1 MAGTH
6 DVTGQVITGWPE
18 VAQSLRTILST
29 PKGSRVMRR
38 DFGCDHHRLLDRPGN
53 AITIVEAFAAI
64 VEAIEPRTVNGQQYG
79 EPRFDLVRIAV
90 TRAEAGRAE
99 FELAGLYYPRG
110 HLGDFSAVEV
120 TSGRVVVEGSA

>member
-1 MAGTH
+1 MAGTN

-18 VAQSLRTILST
+18 VQQSLSTILTT

-53 AITIVEAFAAI
+53 VGTIVDAFSAI
-64 VEAIEPRTVNGQQYG
+64 VEAIEPRLVDGKQYG

-90 TRAEAGRAE
+90 TRSEAGFAE
-99 FELAGLYYPRG
+99 FELSGLYYPRG

-120 TSGRVVVEGSA
+120 TSGRVVVEGLA